1 MPTIVKFDQ
10 ATTASDFIENINL
23 LQKDDAI
30 QVVTIDGNCLKGNF
44 IDIGKEIAEFYKR
57 MPLRF
62 QVDVASSMKYE
73 NYCWRLP
80 IETEVS
86 SVFREQ
92 KLWKS

>member
-1 MPTIVKFDQ
+1 M
-10 ATTASDFIENINL
+10 S
-23 LQKDDAI
+23 
-30 QVVTIDGNCLKGNF
+30 VVEIDGDCLKGNF
-44 IDIGKEIAEFYKR
+44 IEIGKEIAEFYQR

-80 IETEVS
+80 IEKAGS

>member
-1 MPTIVKFDQ
+1 MTTTIEFDQ
-10 ATTASDFIENINL
+10 TTTASDFIKNIDF
-23 LQKDDAI
+23 LQHDSTMP
-30 QVVTIDGNCLKGNF
+30 VVLVDGISLKGNL
-44 IDIGKEIAEFYKR
+44 IDTGKEIAEFYKR

-73 NYCWRLP
+73 NYCWRRP
-80 IETEVS
+80 IEKAVS